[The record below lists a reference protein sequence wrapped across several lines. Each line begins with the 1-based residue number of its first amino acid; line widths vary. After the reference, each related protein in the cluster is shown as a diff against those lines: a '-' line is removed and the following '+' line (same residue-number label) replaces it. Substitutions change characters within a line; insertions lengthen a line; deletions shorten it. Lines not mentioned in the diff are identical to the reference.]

1 MATMS
6 VPHPDSATSTS
17 ATGQT
22 VVCHEC
28 GLPVIVP
35 LLISKQKA
43 HCPRCSFHL
52 TTYRDR
58 AHQWVCALA
67 LTALFFFMASLP
79 FEFLAFTVN
88 GQSHQIA
95 LLNSI
100 EILFAEDFAALGIIQ
115 AIAILVLPGT
125 ILLSVLYLTLP
136 LQFGKSWPKS
146 KWVAR
151 WVFRLLPWAMAEIFL
166 IGTLVSLIK
175 ISALADIDIGPSF
188 YAYVLF
194 TLSMTIM
201 LVYLDEHQLSVA
213 LKINTKH
220 HIKPLQRS
228 SSIQTTWALLLT
240 AILLYIPANFLPIM
254 ITTTLGQAQPSTI
267 IGGVVVLWQM
277 GSYPIALIIFV
288 ASVLVPVAKL
298 VILCWL
304 NLSVQQRHLAHH
316 HERMILY
323 RFIEFIGRWSM
334 IDVFVVAI
342 LVSLIQLGN
351 VMSIQPGYAALAFCG
366 VVITTMFAAI
376 NFDTRLIWQQEVQAH
391 E

>member
-1 MATMS
+1 MSTAT
-6 VPHPDSATSTS
+6 VQPPVNENVTPAL
-17 ATGQT
+17 GQSL
-22 VVCHEC
+22 VCHEC
-28 GLPVIVP
+28 GLTVTLPP
-35 LLISKQKA
+35 LISKQKA

-58 AHQWVCALA
+58 ADQWVCALA
-67 LTALFFFMASLP
+67 LTALFFFIASLP
-79 FEFLAFTVN
+79 FEFLAFSVN

-95 LLNSI
+95 LLNSV

-115 AIAILVLPGT
+115 AIAILVLPGS
-125 ILLSVLYLTLP
+125 ILVAVLYLTLP
-136 LQFGKSWPKS
+136 LQFGQPWPKS
-146 KWVAR
+146 AWVAT

-201 LVYLDEHQLSVA
+201 LMYLDQHQLSVA
-213 LKINTKH
+213 LKINTQH
-220 HIKPLQRS
+220 HSKPLQRS
-228 SSIQTTWALLLT
+228 QSIQSTWALLCT
-240 AILLYIPANFLPIM
+240 AMLLYIPANFLPIM
-254 ITTTLGQAQPSTI
+254 VTTTLGQPQPSTI

-277 GSYPIALIIFV
+277 GSYPIAVVIFV

-298 VILCWL
+298 VILSWL
-304 NLSVQQRHLAHH
+304 NLSIQQAHTAHH
-316 HERMILY
+316 HERMVLY
-323 RFIEFIGRWSM
+323 RFTEFIGRWSM